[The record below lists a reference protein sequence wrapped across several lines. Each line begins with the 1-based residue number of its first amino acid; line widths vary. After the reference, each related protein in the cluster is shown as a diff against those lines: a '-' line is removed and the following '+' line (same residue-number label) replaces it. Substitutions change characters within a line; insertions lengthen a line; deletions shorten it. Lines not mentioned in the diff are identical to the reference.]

1 MILYRMFQRM
11 SGLKE
16 TGVLSDDVFQQTLVS
31 RCGGLDVFHDHN
43 VLDHPFKVL
52 RYHIQQYP
60 DPETSLSE
68 LTREEIDE
76 VVLAASQQWTD
87 PRDERPRLVRSDS
100 KEDSD
105 IVIVFCSFA
114 QCLAGYRK
122 IELARPAFGSGSSDH
137 PMLMSGSGVRGARMT
152 VYLDSQQAW
161 ASEDTLTSLAY
172 GAAFN
177 VHTQLLQVKEY
188 STFTFTLLTSP
199 SPSPSPKSKSQT
211 PKSQIQKGKR
221 ELGPWAVTTLL
232 WATTN
237 N

>member
-1 MILYRMFQRM
+1 M
-11 SGLKE
+11 SGLEE

-31 RCGGLDVFHDHN
+31 RCGGLDVFDDHN

-76 VVLAASQQWTD
+76 VVLAASQKWTD
-87 PRDERPRLVRSDS
+87 PRDELPRLLRSDS

-114 QCLAGYRK
+114 QCLAGYRE
-122 IELARPAFGSGSSDH
+122 IELARPALGSSEH
-137 PMLMSGSGVRGARMT
+137 PMLMSGSGERRARRT

-188 STFTFTLLTSP
+188 STLLYCQALVEVP
-199 SPSPSPKSKSQT
+199 NP
-211 PKSQIQKGKR
+211 
-221 ELGPWAVTTLL
+221 
-232 WATTN
+232 
-237 N
+237 